1 MHYIVRLKINKT
13 FLFSFIGILI
23 TFGLIYFFKNL
34 LTEYSSACQGVGA
47 LANVGLVY
55 VIYRLSRNDS
65 IIDFEKEANRKWYL
79 DIIIPKF
86 TEQIDNHIKKQEEE
100 LRDWNLKAIKLKEL
114 SKKIT
119 EYNYEEKELL
129 NNIVYFDKTL
139 YNKINEAVDEF
150 YDNILTE
157 MSMSQNK
164 VNWNDK
170 YIRNIKEH
178 KNNIFA
184 ILYNHLKF
192 I

>member
-1 MHYIVRLKINKT
+1 M
-13 FLFSFIGILI
+13 
-23 TFGLIYFFKNL
+23 
-34 LTEYSSACQGVGA
+34 
-47 LANVGLVY
+47 
-55 VIYRLSRNDS
+55 
-65 IIDFEKEANRKWYL
+65 
-79 DIIIPKF
+79 
-86 TEQIDNHIKKQEEE
+86 
-100 LRDWNLKAIKLKEL
+100 RDCNLKAIKLKEL
-114 SKKIT
+114 SRKIT

-157 MSMSQNK
+157 MSMSQNT